1 MLVSG
6 VIPQEWRRWMPFRR
20 RVSTEDQAACDR
32 RLACAK
38 RQLQAGVMVSRPW
51 PFETMVMAVLLEHEK
66 RIEEMV
72 KKREELGAG
81 QRVI

>member
-38 RQLQAGVMVSRPW
+38 RQLQAAVQLGRPW
-51 PFETMVMAVLLEHEK
+51 RFETIVMAILLEQEK
-66 RIEEMV
+66 RIARLVHQLDDMMGS
-72 KKREELGAG
+72 RHGT
-81 QRVI
+81 

>member
-1 MLVSG
+1 
-6 VIPQEWRRWMPFRR
+6 
-20 RVSTEDQAACDR
+20 
-32 RLACAK
+32 
-38 RQLQAGVMVSRPW
+38 MVSRPW

-72 KKREELGAG
+72 KKLEELGAG